1 MFQIKKISQIEKY
14 PNLKKMS
21 KIFKMAQ
28 TRKMSQISKCSKF
41 KKLSQEFKI
50 VQNTGNVSY
59 ISSAIYSTHAR
70 PERRRREGHCKT
82 NANAWRS
89 SPFQNIVIPLF
100 FSFIFVQIFSNPS
113 TVLYPHLWWSC
124 FLKIREEKENFY
136 QAFWKVFPFCKAL
149 PIILWQPKL

>member
-1 MFQIKKISQIEKY
+1 MSHI
-14 PNLKKMS
+14 KKMS
-21 KIFKMAQ
+21 
-28 TRKMSQISKCSKF
+28 R
-41 KKLSQEFKI
+41 EFKI

-70 PERRRREGHCKT
+70 PERRRRKGHCKT

-124 FLKIREEKENFY
+124 INNNSCSDILKLCRMMPFVHNDF
-136 QAFWKVFPFCKAL
+136 VFQFFRRVCS
-149 PIILWQPKL
+149 WSDNDDDDVMMY